1 VRINRRTTLAGIAGL
16 TAAPFIRPLSAA
28 AQAYPSKPIKIV
40 VPFAAGSA
48 TDLTARGLGAKLQ
61 DILKQP
67 VVIEDKPGASG
78 QLGASAVATA
88 PADGYTLLMGT
99 NTTNAA
105 NPALF
110 KKLSYDPEKDFAPIA
125 RCVTGVNALV
135 VNNDVPAKT
144 VAELID
150 YAKKNPGKLNYAE
163 ASASQRLSAEMFN
176 QMAGVKIERVPYK
189 ASPQALGDVVTGQV
203 QVMFPDLPQALT
215 QVAAGKV
222 RGLGTTGPKRTTVAP
237 DLPAIAET
245 VPGYALVYW
254 LAVFAPAATPKPIQ
268 QALYEA
274 IAEALKDP
282 ATGKAMTQGRMEISP
297 LGLDAFAAYVKSETE
312 WWGKAIKAAG
322 IEPE

>member
-1 VRINRRTTLAGIAGL
+1 MRINRRTTLAGIAGL
-16 TAAPFIRPLSAA
+16 TAAPFIRPLSAV
-28 AQAYPSKPIKIV
+28 AQAFPSKPIKIV

>member
-1 VRINRRTTLAGIAGL
+1 VKLTRRSALAGAVAVS
-16 TAAPFIRPLSAA
+16 AAPKAF
-28 AQAYPSKPIKIV
+28 AQDYPGKPIKIV

-61 DILKQP
+61 EILKQP
-67 VVIEDKPGASG
+67 IVVENKPGASG

-135 VNNDVPAKT
+135 VNLEVPAKT
-144 VAELID
+144 VSELIG
-150 YAKKNPGKLNYAE
+150 YARSNPGKLNYAE

-176 QMAGVKIERVPYK
+176 TLANIKIERVPYK
-189 ASPQALGDVVTGQV
+189 ASPQALGDVVSGQV
-203 QVMFPDLPQALT
+203 QVMFPDLPQALS
-215 QVAAGKV
+215 QIAAGKV
-222 RGLGTTGPKRTTVAP
+222 RGLGTTGTQRTTVAP

-245 VPGYALVYW
+245 VKGYSLVYW
-254 LAVFAPAATPKPIQ
+254 LGVFAPAATPKPIQ
-268 QALYEA
+268 KTLWEA
-274 IAEALKDP
+274 IDKALQDQ

-297 LGLDAFAAYVKSETE
+297 VGLEDFAAYVKSETQ
-312 WWGKAIKAAG
+312 WWAEKIKAAG

>member
-1 VRINRRTTLAGIAGL
+1 VKLNRRSALAGAVAL
-16 TAAPFIRPLSAA
+16 TVAPKAF
-28 AQAYPSKPIKIV
+28 AQAFPSKPIKIV

-67 VVIEDKPGASG
+67 VVIENKPGASG

-88 PADGYTLLMGT
+88 APDGYTLLMGT

-110 KKLSYDPEKDFAPIA
+110 KKLSYDPEKDFAPIM

-144 VAELID
+144 VAELVD

-163 ASASQRLSAEMFN
+163 ASASQRLSGEMFN
-176 QMAGVKIERVPYK
+176 KLAGVKIERVPYK
-189 ASPQALGDVVTGQV
+189 ASPQALGDVAAGQV
-203 QVMFPDLPQALT
+203 QLMFPDLPQALT
-215 QVAAGKV
+215 QIEAGRV
-222 RGLGTTGPKRTTVAP
+222 RGLGVTGPGRSAVAP
-237 DLPAIAET
+237 NLPPISDT
-245 VPGYALVYW
+245 VPGYSLVYW
-254 LAVFAPAATPKPIQ
+254 LAVFAPAATPEPVQK
-268 QALYEA
+268 ALADA

-282 ATGKAMTQGRMEISP
+282 ATAKAMTQGRMEIAP
-297 LGLDAFAAYVKSETE
+297 LPLAQFAAYVKEQTA
-312 WWGKAIKAAG
+312 WWTREIKAAG

>member
-1 VRINRRTTLAGIAGL
+1 MKLNRRSVLAGTVA
-16 TAAPFIRPLSAA
+16 LSASPRA
-28 AQAYPSKPIKIV
+28 FAQTYPSKPIKII

-67 VVIEDKPGASG
+67 VVIDDKPGASG
-78 QLGASAVATA
+78 QIGASAVATS
-88 PADGYTLLMGT
+88 PPDGYTLLMGT

-110 KKLSYDPEKDFAPIA
+110 KKLSYDPGKDFVPIM
-125 RCVTGVNALV
+125 RCVTGVNVLV
-135 VNNDVPAKT
+135 VNNELPVKS
-144 VAELID
+144 VAELVD

-176 QMAGVKIERVPYK
+176 KLAGVKIERVPYK
-189 ASPQALGDVVTGQV
+189 ASPQALGDVISGQV
-203 QVMFPDLPQALT
+203 QLMFPDLPQGLA
-215 QVAAGKV
+215 QIEAGKV
-222 RGLGTTGPKRTTVAP
+222 RGLGTTGPQRTTVAP

-245 VPGYALVYW
+245 VPGYTLVYW
-254 LAVFAPAATPKPIQ
+254 LAVFAPAGTPEAVQKTL
-268 QALYEA
+268 ADA

-282 ATGKAMTQGRMEISP
+282 ATAKAMTQGRMEISP
-297 LGLDAFAAYVKSETE
+297 LPLAQFAAYVKEQTTWWTTE
-312 WWGKAIKAAG
+312 IKAAG

>member
-1 VRINRRTTLAGIAGL
+1 VKLNRRSALAGVAAFA
-16 TAAPFIRPLSAA
+16 AAPKAF
-28 AQAYPSKPIKIV
+28 AQAFPSKPIKIV

-48 TDLTARGLGAKLQ
+48 TDLAARGLGAKLQ
-61 DILKQP
+61 EILKQP
-67 VVIEDKPGASG
+67 IIVDDKPGASG
-78 QLGASAVATA
+78 QLGASAAATA

-105 NPALF
+105 NGALF
-110 KKLSYDPEKDFAPIA
+110 KQLSYDPEKDFAPIM

-135 VNNDVPAKT
+135 VNNDLPVKT
-144 VAELID
+144 VAELVD
-150 YAKKNPGKLNYAE
+150 YAKKNPGKLNYSE

-176 QMAGVKIERVPYK
+176 QLAGVKIERVPYK
-189 ASPQALGDVVTGQV
+189 ASPQALGDVASGQV
-203 QVMFPDLPQALT
+203 QVMFPDLPQAMT
-215 QVAAGKV
+215 QIEAGRV
-222 RGLGTTGPKRTTVAP
+222 RGLATTGPKRTSVAP
-237 DLPAIAET
+237 DLAALAET

-268 QALYEA
+268 KVLYDA

-297 LGLDAFAAYVKSETE
+297 LGLDDFAAYVKSETG
-312 WWGKAIKAAG
+312 WWTKSIKEAG

>member
-1 VRINRRTTLAGIAGL
+1 VKLNRRAALAGVAAIG
-16 TAAPFIRPLSAA
+16 AAPKAF
-28 AQAYPSKPIKIV
+28 AQAFPSKPIKIV

-61 DILKQP
+61 EILKQP
-67 VVIEDKPGASG
+67 IIVDDRPGASG

-88 PADGYTLLMGT
+88 PADGYTLMMGT

-105 NPALF
+105 NGALF
-110 KKLSYDPEKDFAPIA
+110 KQLSYDPEKDFAPIM

-135 VNNDVPAKT
+135 VNNDLPVKT
-144 VAELID
+144 VAELVD
-150 YAKKNPGKLNYAE
+150 YAKKNPGKLNYSE
-163 ASASQRLSAEMFN
+163 ASASQRLSGEMFN
-176 QMAGVKIERVPYK
+176 QLAGVKIERVPYK
-189 ASPQALGDVVTGQV
+189 ASPQALGDVASGQV
-203 QVMFPDLPQALT
+203 QVMFPDLPQAMT
-215 QVAAGKV
+215 QIEAGRV
-222 RGLGTTGPKRTTVAP
+222 RGLATTGPKRTSVAP

-245 VPGYALVYW
+245 VPGYSLVYW

-268 QALYEA
+268 KSLYEA

-297 LGLDAFAAYVKSETE
+297 LGLDDFAAYVKTETG
-312 WWGKAIKAAG
+312 WWTKSIKEAG

>member
-1 VRINRRTTLAGIAGL
+1 MRINRRTTLAGIAGL
-16 TAAPFIRPLSAA
+16 TAAPFIRPLSAV
-28 AQAYPSKPIKIV
+28 AQSFPSKPIKIV

-150 YAKKNPGKLNYAE
+150 YAKKNPGKLNYSE

>member
-1 VRINRRTTLAGIAGL
+1 MRINRRTTLAGIAGL
-16 TAAPFIRPLSAA
+16 TAAPFIRPLSAV
-28 AQAYPSKPIKIV
+28 AQAFPSKPIKIV

-150 YAKKNPGKLNYAE
+150 YAKRNPGKLNYSE
-163 ASASQRLSAEMFN
+163 ASSSQRLSAEMFN

-189 ASPQALGDVVTGQV
+189 ASPQALGDVVSGQV

-215 QVAAGKV
+215 QIEAGKV
-222 RGLGTTGPKRTTVAP
+222 RGLGTTGLKRTTVAP

-245 VPGYALVYW
+245 VPGYSLVYW

-268 QALYEA
+268 QTLYEA
-274 IAEALKDP
+274 IVEALKDP

-297 LGLDAFAAYVKSETE
+297 LGLDAFAAYVKTETE
-312 WWGKAIKAAG
+312 WWTKAIKAAG

>member
-1 VRINRRTTLAGIAGL
+1 VKLTRRSALAGAVAVS
-16 TAAPFIRPLSAA
+16 AAPKAF
-28 AQAYPSKPIKIV
+28 AQDYPGKPIKIV

-61 DILKQP
+61 EILKQP
-67 VVIEDKPGASG
+67 IVVENKPGASG

-135 VNNDVPAKT
+135 VNLEVPAKT
-144 VAELID
+144 VSELIG
-150 YAKKNPGKLNYAE
+150 YARSNPGKLNYAE

-176 QMAGVKIERVPYK
+176 TLANIKIERVPYK
-189 ASPQALGDVVTGQV
+189 ASPQALGDVVSGQV
-203 QVMFPDLPQALT
+203 QVMFPDLPQALS
-215 QVAAGKV
+215 QIAAGKV
-222 RGLGTTGPKRTTVAP
+222 RGLGTTGTQRTTVAP

-245 VPGYALVYW
+245 VKGYSLVYW
-254 LAVFAPAATPKPIQ
+254 LGVFAPAATPKPIQ
-268 QALYEA
+268 KTLWEA
-274 IAEALKDP
+274 IDKALQDQ

-297 LGLDAFAAYVKSETE
+297 LGLEDFAAYVKSETQ
-312 WWGKAIKAAG
+312 WWAEKIKAAG

>member
-1 VRINRRTTLAGIAGL
+1 VKLNRRSALAGV
-16 TAAPFIRPLSAA
+16 AALSAA
-28 AQAYPSKPIKIV
+28 PLCLSRAAFAQGFPDKPIKIV

-61 DILKQP
+61 ELLKQP
-67 VVIEDKPGASG
+67 IIVDDKPGASG

-110 KKLSYDPEKDFAPIA
+110 KKLRYDPEKDFAPIM
-125 RCVTGVNALV
+125 RCITGVNALV
-135 VNNDVPAKT
+135 VNHEVPAKT
-144 VAELID
+144 VAELIE
-150 YAKKNPGKLNYAE
+150 YAKKNPGKLNYSE

-176 QMAGVKIERVPYK
+176 QLAGVKIERVPYK
-189 ASPQALGDVVTGQV
+189 ASPQALGDVASGQV
-203 QVMFPDLPQALT
+203 QVMFPDLPQALS
-215 QVAAGKV
+215 QIEAGRV
-222 RGLGTTGPKRTTVAP
+222 RGLGTTGPKRTSVAP

-245 VPGYALVYW
+245 VPGYSLVYW

-268 QALYEA
+268 KVLYDA
-274 IAEALKDP
+274 IAEALRDP

-297 LGLDAFAAYVKSETE
+297 LGLDAFAAYVKTETE
-312 WWGKAIKAAG
+312 WWIKSIKAAG